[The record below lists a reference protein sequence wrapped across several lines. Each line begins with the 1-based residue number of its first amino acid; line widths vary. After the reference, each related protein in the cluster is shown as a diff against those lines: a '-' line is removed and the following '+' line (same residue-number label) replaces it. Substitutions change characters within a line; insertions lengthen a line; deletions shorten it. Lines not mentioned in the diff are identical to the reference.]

1 MWSGV
6 VVGCRSSSLIY
17 IYIYNCQSKEKKEKK
32 RLTCGPGDV
41 VDVTFLRHRMVLSC
55 GVVLGSRRHSGRLVV
70 RPVFGRREVKARSQ
84 PETDSKSRSGTM
96 TDAKS
101 KLW

>member
-1 MWSGV
+1 
-6 VVGCRSSSLIY
+6 
-17 IYIYNCQSKEKKEKK
+17 
-32 RLTCGPGDV
+32 
-41 VDVTFLRHRMVLSC
+41 MVLSC